1 MLAGCADGGDAVS
14 LLQVSVARVEVGKN
28 GLTADGRIPSIEV
41 ESDGYWRVFA
51 ESSAAW
57 VRTDPSAASGSCT
70 VTLSVEANDGPART
84 AVLRIGCGDGTTQ
97 EVEVRQE
104 GAGSRLRYYEDSFG
118 AGADEA
124 VAPSDNEAF
133 RIAGCGALETVYG
146 AERATMAADAPSTG
160 YEGASGG
167 GNIVLAAGGLF
178 TGWGACAT
186 QARTNPLRQSRL
198 IRDCRLL

>member
-14 LLQVSVARVEVGKN
+14 LLQVSAARVEVGKN

-104 GAGSRLRYYEDSFG
+104 GAGSRLRSYEVSFG

-124 VAPSDNEAF
+124 VAPSDYEDF
-133 RIAGCGALETVYG
+133 RIAGCGRRWPQTLLRRDTKV
-146 AERATMAADAPSTG
+146 RA
-160 YEGASGG
+160 
-167 GNIVLAAGGLF
+167 AAGISS
-178 TGWGACAT
+178 W
-186 QARTNPLRQSRL
+186 LRADSLRWD
-198 IRDCRLL
+198 RSM

>member
-14 LLQVSVARVEVGKN
+14 LLQVSAARVEVGKN

-104 GAGSRLRYYEDSFG
+104 GAGSRL
-118 AGADEA
+118 
-124 VAPSDNEAF
+124 
-133 RIAGCGALETVYG
+133 
-146 AERATMAADAPSTG
+146 
-160 YEGASGG
+160 
-167 GNIVLAAGGLF
+167 
-178 TGWGACAT
+178 
-186 QARTNPLRQSRL
+186 
-198 IRDCRLL
+198 

>member
-14 LLQVSVARVEVGKN
+14 LLQVSAARVEVGKN

-124 VAPSDNEAF
+124 VAPSDYEDF
-133 RIAGCGALETVYG
+133 RVAGCGALETVYG
-146 AERATMAADAPSTG
+146 PNGRRWPPTLLRRDTKVRA
-160 YEGASGG
+160 
-167 GNIVLAAGGLF
+167 AAGISS
-178 TGWGACAT
+178 W
-186 QARTNPLRQSRL
+186 LRADSLRWD
-198 IRDCRLL
+198 RSM